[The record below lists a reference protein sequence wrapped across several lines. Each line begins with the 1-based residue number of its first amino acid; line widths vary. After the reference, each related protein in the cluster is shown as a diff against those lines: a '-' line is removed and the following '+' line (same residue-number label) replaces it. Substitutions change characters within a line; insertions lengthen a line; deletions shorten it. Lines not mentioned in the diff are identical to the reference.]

1 MEKINFKGSFI
12 NGDFHLPQKA
22 DESWSLKSPADF
34 QDELMTV
41 KASFADVDIA
51 CEAAKTAFKSWS
63 ALTIDDRI
71 GYLRKL
77 EAVFTEHKAQIAEV
91 ISRETGKPTW
101 EALTESSAL
110 AGKIKIT
117 VEHSIDL
124 IREVRVENALPNIA
138 GIIRYKPKGVLAVLG
153 PFNFPAHLPN
163 GHFIPALL
171 AGNTVVFKP
180 SDKTPA
186 VGQILAE
193 MFKKAEFPKGVFN
206 LIQGQ
211 AEVGKRLAKHNLV
224 DGVLFTGSYDVGL
237 KIKKDTI
244 EHYWKSL
251 ALEMGGK
258 NASIIWEDADLDKA
272 VYESVLGSY
281 LTAGQRCSCTSRL
294 FLHKNVFDKFLDKF
308 KKVTASLKIGHWT
321 ENNFMG
327 PLITEDSMQ
336 RFLRFQEIAQREGA
350 EPIIRGQRLE
360 LSKKGFYVSPSAH
373 LVKKFDTESV
383 YQKSEIFGPDVAIY
397 QVDDL
402 EDTFAKV
409 NSSNYGLVASIFTKN
424 KEYYN
429 QALNQLDVG
438 LLNWNRTT
446 NGASS
451 KLPFGGTKKSGNGM
465 PSAHFA
471 LYYCAT
477 PIASLEDQ
485 TSFDKSQLMPG
496 LTWE

>member
-1 MEKINFKGSFI
+1 MIYKGSFI
-12 NGDFHLPQKA
+12 NGGFQIPQQI
-22 DESWSLKSPADF
+22 DEAWNLKSPADF
-34 QDELMTV
+34 QDELMQV
-41 KASFADVDIA
+41 KASFSDVDRA
-51 CEAAKTAFKSWS
+51 CEAAQAAFKKWS
-63 ALTIDDRI
+63 SLSIEERI
-71 GYLRKL
+71 VHLRKL
-77 EAVFTEHKAQIAEV
+77 EVVFADNKSLIAEV

-101 EALTESSAL
+101 EALTEASAL
-110 AGKIKIT
+110 SAKIKIT

-124 IREVRVENALPNIA
+124 IRESRVENALPQIA

-193 MFKKAEFPKGVFN
+193 MFNKAEFPKGVFN

-211 AEVGKRLAKHNLV
+211 AEIGKRLAKHNLI

-294 FLHKNVFDKFLDKF
+294 FLHKNIFDPFIAKF
-308 KKVTASLKIGHWT
+308 KKVTASLKIGYWN

-336 RFLRFQEIAQREGA
+336 RFLRFQDIAQREGA
-350 EPIIRGQRLE
+350 EPIIKGKLLE
-360 LSKKGFYVSPSAH
+360 LAKKGYYVSPSAH
-373 LVKKFDTESV
+373 IINKFDTESV

-397 QVDDL
+397 RVEDL
-402 EDTFAKV
+402 EDTFNKV

-424 KEYYN
+424 PELYN
-429 QALNQLDVG
+429 QALNKLDVG

-471 LYYCAT
+471 LYYCTT
-477 PIASLEDQ
+477 PIASLEDK
-485 TSFDKSQLMPG
+485 TPFDKNQLMPG

>member
-1 MEKINFKGSFI
+1 MDKLIYKGSFI
-12 NGDFHLPQKA
+12 NGEFRLSKKA

-34 QDELMTV
+34 QDELFEIT
-41 KASFADVDIA
+41 ADYDDVDRA
-51 CEAAKTAFKSWS
+51 CEAAKAAFPKWS
-63 ALTIDDRI
+63 ALSMDDRI
-71 GYLRKL
+71 SYLRKL
-77 EAVFTEHKAQIAEV
+77 EASFTEHKNEIAEV

-101 EALTESSAL
+101 EALTEASAL

-124 IREVRVENALPNIA
+124 IREVKVQNALPNVD
-138 GIIRYKPKGVLAVLG
+138 GIIRYKPKGVLSVLG

-163 GHFIPALL
+163 GHFIPGLL
-171 AGNTVVFKP
+171 VGNTIVFKP

-193 MFKKAEFPKGVFN
+193 MFKKADFPKGVFN

-211 AEVGKRLAKHNLV
+211 GEIGRRLAKHSLV

-237 KIKKDTI
+237 KIKKETI
-244 EHYWKSL
+244 EHYWKNL

-258 NASIIWEDADLDKA
+258 NASIIWDDANLDKA

-281 LTAGQRCSCTSRL
+281 LTAGQRCSCTSRIY
-294 FLHKNVFDKFLDKF
+294 LHEKIFDEFLDKF
-308 KKVTASLKIGHWT
+308 KKVTSTLKIGHWS

-327 PLITEDSMQ
+327 PLITEDSMH
-336 RFLRFQEIAQREGA
+336 RFLRFQDIAAREGA
-350 EPIIRGQRLE
+350 EPLIKGQRLE
-360 LSKKGFYVSPSAH
+360 LEKKGYYVHPSAH
-373 LVKKFDTESV
+373 IVTKESPESV

-397 QVDDL
+397 KVSDL
-402 EDTFAKV
+402 HETFNKV
-409 NSSNYGLVASIFTKN
+409 NSSSYGLVASIFTQDEKKY
-424 KEYYN
+424 KESLQN
-429 QALNQLDVG
+429 LDVG

-451 KLPFGGTKKSGNGM
+451 KLPFGGTKMSGNGM

-477 PIASLEDQ
+477 PIASLEDR
-485 TSFDKSQLMPG
+485 TPFDKNQLMPG
-496 LTWE
+496 MAWE

>member
-1 MEKINFKGSFI
+1 MEKLNYKGSFI
-12 NGDFHLPQKA
+12 NGDFHMPSKG
-22 DESWSLKSPADF
+22 DESWKLKSPADF
-34 QDELMTV
+34 QDELFEV
-41 KASFADVDIA
+41 KASFADVDAA

-63 ALTIDDRI
+63 AMTIDDRI
-71 GYLRKL
+71 GYLRRL
-77 EAVFTEHKAQIAEV
+77 ETIFNEHKNQIAEV

-101 EALTESSAL
+101 EALTEASAL

-124 IREVRVENALPNIA
+124 IRETRVENALPNIA

-193 MFKKAEFPKGVFN
+193 MFKKADFPKGVFN

-211 AEVGKRLAKHNLV
+211 AEVGKRLAKHNLI

-258 NASIIWEDADLDKA
+258 NASIIWDDADLDKA

-294 FLHKNVFDKFLDKF
+294 FLHKNIFDQFVEKF
-308 KKVTASLKIGHWT
+308 KKVSATLKIGHWS
-321 ENNFMG
+321 EANFMG
-327 PLITEDSMQ
+327 PLITEDSME
-336 RFLRFQEIAQREGA
+336 RFLRFQEIATREGA
-350 EPIIRGQRLE
+350 EPLIKGKRLD
-360 LSKKGFYVSPSAH
+360 LKKKGFYVSPSAH
-373 LVKKFDTESV
+373 LIKNFDTESV

-397 QVDDL
+397 KVDDL
-402 EDTFAKV
+402 EDTFSKV
-409 NSSNYGLVASIFTKN
+409 NSSSYGLVASIFTKDAGNYN
-424 KEYYN
+424 KG
-429 QALNQLDVG
+429 LNELDVG

-471 LYYCAT
+471 LYYCST
-477 PIASLEDQ
+477 PIASLEDK
-485 TSFDKSQLMPG
+485 TAFDKNQLMPG

>member
-1 MEKINFKGSFI
+1 VDKLEYKGSFI
-12 NGDFHLPQKA
+12 NGSFGHAKKV
-22 DESWSLKSPADF
+22 DETWNLKSPGDF
-34 QDELMTV
+34 EDELFNV
-41 KASFADVDIA
+41 KVAFEDVDKA
-51 CEAAKTAFKSWS
+51 CEAAKCAFAKWS
-63 ALTIDDRI
+63 EISMSDRI
-71 GYLRKL
+71 VFLKKL
-77 EAVFTEHKAQIAEV
+77 EALFVEYKNDIAHV

-101 EALTESSAL
+101 EALTEATAL

-117 VEHSIDL
+117 IESSLDL
-124 IREVRVENALPNIA
+124 IKETRIENAIP
-138 GIIRYKPKGVLAVLG
+138 GVEGVIRFKPKGVLAVLG

-180 SDKTPA
+180 SDKTPW

-193 MFKKAEFPKGVFN
+193 MFKKAEFPPGVFN

-224 DGVLFTGSYDVGL
+224 DGVLFTGSYEVGL

-244 EHYWKSL
+244 EHYWKNL

-258 NASIIWEDADLDKA
+258 NASIIWDDADMDKA

-294 FLHKNVFDKFLDKF
+294 FLHSNIFDEFIDKF
-308 KKVTASLKIGHWT
+308 KKVTASLKIGHWS

-327 PLITEDSMQ
+327 PLITEESMQ
-336 RFLRFQEIAQREGA
+336 RFIRFQDIAQREGS
-350 EPIIRGQRLE
+350 ESLIKGQRLD
-360 LSKKGFYVSPSAH
+360 LKKKGFYVSPSAH
-373 LVKKFDTESV
+373 LVNKFDTESV

-397 QVDDL
+397 KIEDL
-402 EDTFAKV
+402 EDTFEKV

-424 KEYYN
+424 EKNYLKGI
-429 QALNQLDVG
+429 QKLDVG

-471 LYYCAT
+471 LYYCST
-477 PIASLEDQ
+477 PIASLEDK
-485 TSFDKSQLMPG
+485 TPFDKKQILPG
-496 LTWE
+496 MTWE

>member
-1 MEKINFKGSFI
+1 MESLVYKGSFI
-12 NGDFHLPQKA
+12 DGEFKIPKSA
-22 DESWSLKSPADF
+22 DETWSLKSPGDF
-34 QDELMTV
+34 EDQLFDL
-41 KASFADVDIA
+41 KASYEDVDRA
-51 CEAAKTAFKSWS
+51 CEAAKKAFPMWS
-63 ALTIDDRI
+63 ALSIDDRI
-71 GYLRKL
+71 AFLRKL
-77 EAVFTEHKAQIAEV
+77 ESVFNQYKNEIAQV

-101 EALTESSAL
+101 EALTEAGALSA
-110 AGKIKIT
+110 KIKIT

-124 IREVRVENALPNIA
+124 IRETKIENALPHVN

-163 GHFIPALL
+163 GHFVPALL
-171 AGNTVVFKP
+171 AGNTVIFKP

-193 MFKKAEFPKGVFN
+193 MFKKAEFPNGVFN

-211 AEVGKRLAKHNLV
+211 AEIGKRLAKHNSV

-244 EHYWKSL
+244 EHYWKNL

-258 NASIIWEDADLDKA
+258 NASIVWEDADIDKA

-294 FLHKNVFDKFLDKF
+294 FLHANIFDKFLKKF
-308 KKVTASLKIGHWT
+308 VDVSSKLKIGYWQ

-327 PLITEDSMQ
+327 PLITEESMQ
-336 RFLRFQEIAQREGA
+336 RFLRFQDIAQREGA
-350 EPIIRGQRLE
+350 ETILKGERLD
-360 LSKKGFYVSPSAH
+360 LKKKGYYVTPSAH
-373 LVKKFDTESV
+373 LVKNYNTESV
-383 YQKSEIFGPDVAIY
+383 YQTSEIFGPDVAIY
-397 QVDDL
+397 KVEDIQ
-402 EDTFAKV
+402 DTFEKV
-409 NSSNYGLVASIFTKN
+409 NSSKYGLVASIFTKN
-424 KEYYN
+424 ENLYKN
-429 QALNQLDVG
+429 ALQDLDVG

-471 LYYCAT
+471 LYYCVT
-477 PIASLEDQ
+477 PVASLEDK
-485 TSFDKSQLMPG
+485 TPFDKSQILPG
-496 LTWE
+496 MTWE

>member
-1 MEKINFKGSFI
+1 MEKLIYKGSFI
-12 NGDFHLPQKA
+12 NGEFSISNRK

-34 QDELMTV
+34 EDHLFDV
-41 KASFADVDIA
+41 SVSFEDVDDA
-51 CEAAKTAFKSWS
+51 CESAKKAFAAWS
-63 ALTIDDRI
+63 SLTMDERI

-77 EAVFTEHKAQIAEV
+77 ESVFTLHKNEIAHV

-101 EALTESSAL
+101 EALTEATAL

-117 VEHSIDL
+117 IENSLEL
-124 IREVRVENALPNIA
+124 IKASRVENAIPNV
-138 GIIRYKPKGVLAVLG
+138 GGVIRYKPKGVLAILG

-171 AGNTVVFKP
+171 VGNTVVFKP

-193 MFKKAEFPKGVFN
+193 MFVKAEFPKGVFN

-211 AEVGKRLAKHNLV
+211 GEVGKRLAKHNLV

-244 EHYWKSL
+244 EHYWKNL

-258 NASIIWEDADLDKA
+258 NASIIWDDADMDKA
-272 VYESVLGSY
+272 VYESVIGSY
-281 LTAGQRCSCTSRL
+281 LTAGQRCSCTSRI
-294 FLHKNVFDKFLDKF
+294 FLNDKIYDQFLDKF
-308 KKVTASLKIGHWT
+308 KKVSSKLKIGHWN

-327 PLITEDSMQ
+327 PLITDESMQ
-336 RFLRFQEIAQREGA
+336 RFLRFQDIAAREGSEA
-350 EPIIRGQRLE
+350 LMKGQRLD
-360 LSKKGFYVSPSAH
+360 LPKKGFYVSPSAH
-373 LVKKFDTESV
+373 LVTKFDKESV

-397 QVDDL
+397 KVSDL
-402 EDTFAKV
+402 EDTFHKV
-409 NSSNYGLVASIFTKN
+409 NSSDYGLVASIFTKN
-424 KEYYN
+424 KN
-429 QALNQLDVG
+429 NFDLALNKLDVG

-471 LYYCAT
+471 VYYCST
-477 PIASLEDQ
+477 PIASLED
-485 TSFDKSQLMPG
+485 TTGFDKAQMMPG
-496 LTWE
+496 MTWE

>member
-1 MEKINFKGSFI
+1 MKKLNYKGSFI
-12 NGDFHLPQKA
+12 NGEFTKSSDS

-34 QDELMTV
+34 QDHLFDV
-41 KASFADVDIA
+41 SVSFSDVDKA
-51 CEAAKTAFKSWS
+51 CESAKLAFKSWS
-63 ALTIDDRI
+63 SLTVDDRI
-71 GYLRKL
+71 LYLRKL
-77 EAVFTEHKAQIAEV
+77 EAAYTEHKDDIAHI

-101 EALTESSAL
+101 EALTEAGAL

-124 IREVRVENALPNIA
+124 IKEVRIENALPNVD
-138 GIIRYKPKGVLAVLG
+138 GVIRYKPKGVLAVLG

-193 MFKKAEFPKGVFN
+193 MFKKADFPKGVFN

-211 AEVGKRLAKHNLV
+211 AEIGKRLAKHNLV

-244 EHYWKSL
+244 EHYWKNL

-258 NASIIWEDADLDKA
+258 NASIIWSDADLDKS
-272 VYESVLGSY
+272 VYETVLGAY

-294 FLHKNVFDKFLDKF
+294 FLHKDIYDAFLDKF
-308 KKVTASLKIGHWT
+308 KKVSMSLKIGHWS
-321 ENNFMG
+321 EKNFMG

-336 RFLRFQEIAQREGA
+336 RFLRFQDIAQREGA
-350 EPIIRGQRLE
+350 ESFMQGKSLE
-360 LSKKGFYVSPSAH
+360 LKTKGYYVQPSAH
-373 LVKKFDTESV
+373 LINKFDTQSV

-397 QVDDL
+397 KVDDL
-402 EDTFAKV
+402 EDTFEKV

-424 KEYYN
+424 EKNYHR
-429 QALNQLDVG
+429 ALNNLNVG

-471 LYYCAT
+471 LYYCST
-477 PIASLEDQ
+477 PIASLEDKND
-485 TSFDKSQLMPG
+485 FDQSSLMPG
-496 LTWE
+496 MSWF